1 MKKYF
6 LGLLLFILSLG
17 LVACDMNF
25 GGTTSDNKDD
35 DKQDETVYNIEYSLN
50 QGEFEVE
57 AKETYKEGDV
67 YTFPIPVREKY
78 DFLGWFDLIT
88 DEEVKGITKDMAK
101 DVVVYA
107 KWERQ
112 VITHT
117 ITYHVNGGEM
127 PEEYNTSYVEGTQAT
142 LAKPIRQGYFFRGW
156 YTDSD
161 FTTQL
166 TIINDK
172 QETDFELYAKWEEAI
187 MANTTFGI
195 FGDSISTFY
204 DMGDPNSSIWNGD
217 NQFYYPRYCPQVS
230 SSAQCW
236 WMRAINALGAKL
248 LVNNSYSGGT
258 VTGSGTSCGQNDN
271 RILKFTVN
279 KQSPDVI
286 IILMGANDQVSGKTA
301 EEFGEAYQNML
312 DKISRYYPTTQ
323 IFICTMFYETYSKDN
338 GANRLVLNEV
348 IRNLGK
354 ENNIPVIELADIW
367 GPDTEIKNNWKYLY
381 DNMHP
386 SSLGMQVI
394 GNAVTAA
401 IKDFYNIN

>member
-25 GGTTSDNKDD
+25 GGSTNPKKDD
-35 DKQDETVYNIEYSLN
+35 AEPGTVYSIEYSLN
-50 QGEFEVE
+50 QGEFESS
-57 AKETYKEGDV
+57 AKESYEAGET
-67 YTFPIPVREKY
+67 YTFPTPVREKY
-78 DFLGWFDLIT
+78 AFLGWFDLLT
-88 DEEVKGITKDMAK
+88 DEEVKGITSDMAK

-107 KWERQ
+107 KWERL
-112 VITHT
+112 VITHN
-117 ITYHVNGGEM
+117 INYHANGGTM
-127 PEEYNTSYVEGTQAT
+127 PEEYATTYVEGTQAV
-142 LAKPIRQGYFFRGW
+142 LAKPIRTGYFFRGW
-156 YTDSD
+156 FTDSE
-161 FTTQL
+161 FKNQL

-172 QETDFELYAKWEEAI
+172 QEQDFELYAKWEEAV
-187 MANTTFGI
+187 MENTTFAI

-204 DMGDPNSSIWNGD
+204 EMGDPNSSIWQGD
-217 NQFYYPRYCPQVS
+217 QQYYYPRYCPSVS
-230 SSAQCW
+230 SSSQCW

-258 VTGSGTSCGQNDN
+258 VTGSGLSCGQNDN
-271 RILKFTVN
+271 RILKFTQN

-286 IILMGANDQVSGKTA
+286 IILMGANDQVHGEPRDSFK
-301 EEFGEAYQNML
+301 EAYQNML
-312 DKISRYYPTTQ
+312 DKISKYYPNTQ
-323 IFICTMFYETYSKDN
+323 IFICTMFYETYSSDH

-348 IRNLGK
+348 IRELGT

-367 GPDTEIKNNWKYLY
+367 GPETEQKNNWKYLY

-401 IKDFYNIN
+401 IKDFYNLD